1 MASSEPVPNGEFVF
15 RRDGSGPYAVVFVHG
30 FLDDQHVWDSI
41 VDKLTV
47 SDFETVQF
55 DLPGFGER
63 TDATGPY
70 TFERFAADLSAVVDA
85 VNKPFVLVG
94 HSMAAP
100 AVELVAAS
108 RADRVMGVVLLA
120 PIPMGGVSLPE
131 EMIGQLESMGEL
143 GAAEHEAAR
152 LQVAPAAPIDE
163 VRRLA
168 QVATKTRPEV
178 VRAVAD
184 LWING
189 HPRGARPSEF
199 AGPLLL
205 LPGTSDQLVSP
216 EVIASGVVS
225 RFGAAETTVT
235 EIEDAGHWPHLER
248 ATVVAGE
255 IDRFLTVAAA
265 ARELSATSGS

>member
-1 MASSEPVPNGEFVF
+1 MASSAPVPNGEFVF
-15 RRDGSGPYAVVFVHG
+15 RRDGSGDYAVVFVHG
-30 FLDDQHVWDSI
+30 FLDDQHVWNSI
-41 VDKLTV
+41 IDKLTV

-85 VNKPFVLVG
+85 VGKPFVLVG
-94 HSMAAP
+94 HSMSAP

-108 RADRVMGVVLLA
+108 RPDRVMGVVLLS

-131 EMIGQLESMGEL
+131 AMIEQFGSMGEL

-168 QVATKTRPEV
+168 QVAAKARPEV
-178 VRAVAD
+178 VRVVAD
-184 LWING
+184 LWMNG

-199 AGPLLL
+199 SGPLLL
-205 LPGTSDQLVSP
+205 LPGANDQLVNP
-216 EVIASGVVS
+216 EVLASGVVR
-225 RFGAAETTVT
+225 RFGAETTVT
-235 EIEDAGHWPHLER
+235 GIEDAGHWPHLER
-248 ATVVAGE
+248 AAVVAAE
-255 IDRFLTVAAA
+255 IDRFLAVAAE
-265 ARELSATSGS
+265 AREVSASSGS